1 MPVIANTFQTFGAR
15 GIREELSDI
24 ISRVAMEETPF
35 ISNAGKKS
43 ASNTFFEWQTQ
54 DLAAVDLNN
63 AQLEGDDLNSYA
75 AVTPTQRIGNYT
87 QIMRKTFLI
96 SETEEKVRKAGRA
109 SEINYQKILKG
120 LEIRRD
126 AEAILLSNQAAAAGD
141 ATVNPRR
148 TGSLLAF
155 IRTNTNIGAGGAN
168 PVYTNIPTGTRT
180 DGTQRAFTETQVK
193 DVLQQLYR
201 NGAKTDMVMVGP
213 TNKQKFSA
221 FAGIAQLRTETGK
234 KTATIVGA
242 ADVYVG
248 DFGPVSIVPNA
259 FQRDRDALFIDTN
272 YVSISTLRPYQCEEL
287 AKTGDARKFM
297 CLAEWGLEVENEKA
311 CGIVADLTTT
321 V

>member
-1 MPVIANTFQTFGAR
+1 MAVVANTFQTFQAK
-15 GIREELSDI
+15 GIREELSDV

-43 ASNTFFEWQTQ
+43 VSNTFFEWQQQ

-63 AQLEGDDLNSYA
+63 AALEGDDHTYA
-75 AVTPTQRIGNYT
+75 AVTPTVRVGNYT

-141 ATVNPRR
+141 ATTNPRK
-148 TGSLLAF
+148 TGSVLAF
-155 IRTNTNIGAGGAN
+155 IKSNTNIGAGGAN
-168 PVYTNIPTGTRT
+168 PTYTTIPTGTRT
-180 DGTQRAFTETQVK
+180 DGTQRAFTEVIVK
-193 DVLQQLYR
+193 DLLQQLYKA
-201 NGAKTDMVMVGP
+201 GAKTDMVMVGP
-213 TNKQKFSA
+213 VNKQRFST

-242 ADVYVG
+242 ADVYLG

-259 FQRDRDALFIDTN
+259 FQRERDALFIDTD
-272 YVSISTLRPYQCEEL
+272 YVSINTLRSYQCEEM
-287 AKTGDARKFM
+287 AKTGDARKFL
-297 CLAEWGLEVENEKA
+297 CLAEWGLEITNERGLA
-311 CGIVADLTTT
+311 IAADLT
-321 V
+321 VV